1 MDPGGWRETSQHTPD
16 RTGGSFG
23 MKEIVVFYVI
33 IGTSLGGLAL
43 MLLYWIYSQISGS
56 SESN

>member
-1 MDPGGWRETSQHTPD
+1 
-16 RTGGSFG
+16 
-23 MKEIVVFYVI
+23 MKEIVVFYLI

-43 MLLYWIYSQISGS
+43 MLLYWIYSRISGS

>member
-1 MDPGGWRETSQHTPD
+1 
-16 RTGGSFG
+16 
-23 MKEIVVFYVI
+23 MKELVVFYLI
-33 IGTSLGGLAL
+33 IGVSLGGLAL